1 MAINPYQVLGT
12 APVICR
18 GRQSLFEQL
27 NRQLTKP
34 SPDHVQIV
42 GHKFIGKTVFLQD
55 VALSFKAGKAPY
67 ISALYLDLGHQT
79 PSSDREFMRRFAEE
93 IKSALLPV
101 KKDLADEIEPNSE
114 DLWDILPE
122 VLALLHE
129 ENQRLLV
136 VLDGFDR
143 VLGITSLTRNL
154 WDRLRYLAEQKS
166 LRFVTG
172 SCRPLRELCKT
183 EASQT
188 SDFWNIFNPN
198 PFKIGCFQDS
208 TWSEILTPFTDR
220 NILFDSSAQ
229 KELSNWSGG
238 VPILAATL
246 CSYLW
251 EQIEL
256 GTTISKTQVDN
267 AATEVFNQSEIILDE
282 LWDECGVEIQSDLI
296 ELAKNDISLSKIS
309 EHRREFL
316 EARGYA
322 KASGSKLIADCRFMQ
337 KYAKKR
343 EAPVTDLQRLFGD
356 INNYERNIRN
366 LLELR
371 LAQVSNAN
379 QELKRLIKCA
389 ITDLNPEPNDA
400 IMRFRNITD
409 IALRLIWIAELTP
422 SCQVPQE
429 WINFWREKGERIP
442 DHENLPNVPSS
453 LGGQCGLLII
463 MTGTVKTRRSV
474 ARFISKPTALLL
486 EHIKAIGDF
495 GQHTEGQKVSLETA
509 VAFCLSAIE
518 LCERLAHEL
527 P

>member
-1 MAINPYQVLGT
+1 MAINPYQVLGAT
-12 APVICR
+12 PVICR
-18 GRQSLFEQL
+18 GRQRLFEQL

-34 SPDHVQIV
+34 SPDHVQVV
-42 GHKFIGKTVFLQD
+42 GHKFTGKTVFLQS
-55 VALSFKAGKAPY
+55 VARTFKAGKPPY
-67 ISALYLDLGHQT
+67 ISALYWDLGHRT
-79 PSSDREFMRRFAEE
+79 PSSDKEFMCRFAEE
-93 IKSALLPV
+93 IKSALQPAN
-101 KKDLADEIEPNSE
+101 KDLADEIKPDSE

-154 WDRLRYLAEQKS
+154 WDRLRYLGEQKS
-166 LRFVTG
+166 LQFVTG
-172 SCRPLRELCKT
+172 SCRRIRELCKT

-198 PFKIGCFQDS
+198 PFKVGCFEDS
-208 TWSEILTPFTDR
+208 AWSEILTPFTDKD
-220 NILFDSSAQ
+220 IVFDSSAL

-238 VPILAATL
+238 LPILAAIFG
-246 CSYLW
+246 SYLW
-251 EQIEL
+251 EEIEL
-256 GTTISKTQVDN
+256 GTEITKTEVDN
-267 AATEVFNQSEIILDE
+267 AATEVFKQYETILDE

-296 ELAKNDISLSKIS
+296 ELAKNDILLSKIS
-309 EHRREFL
+309 EHRRDFL

-322 KASGSKLIADCRFMQ
+322 KASGSKLTADCRLMQ

-371 LAQVSNAN
+371 LAQVSVD
-379 QELKRLIKCA
+379 EDLKRLIKCA
-389 ITDLNPEPNDA
+389 IRDLNPEPNDA
-400 IMRFRNITD
+400 IMRFRTITD
-409 IALRLIWIAELTP
+409 TALKLIWSAELTP
-422 SCQVPQE
+422 SHQVPQD
-429 WINFWREKGERIP
+429 WIDFWRLKGERIP
-442 DHENLPNVPSS
+442 DEENLPNVPSTR
-453 LGGQCGLLII
+453 GGQCGLLII
-463 MTGTVKTRRSV
+463 MTGTLKTRRSV
-474 ARFISKPTALLL
+474 ARFISKPTALLV

>member
-1 MAINPYQVLGT
+1 MT
-12 APVICR
+12 R
-18 GRQSLFEQL
+18 
-27 NRQLTKP
+27 
-34 SPDHVQIV
+34 SP
-42 GHKFIGKTVFLQD
+42 
-55 VALSFKAGKAPY
+55 
-67 ISALYLDLGHQT
+67 
-79 PSSDREFMRRFAEE
+79 
-93 IKSALLPV
+93 
-101 KKDLADEIEPNSE
+101 
-114 DLWDILPE
+114 
-122 VLALLHE
+122 
-129 ENQRLLV
+129 
-136 VLDGFDR
+136 
-143 VLGITSLTRNL
+143 
-154 WDRLRYLAEQKS
+154 
-166 LRFVTG
+166 G

-296 ELAKNDISLSKIS
+296 ELAKNDIFLSKIS

-322 KASGSKLIADCRFMQ
+322 KGSGSKLIADCRFMQ

-495 GQHTEGQKVSLETA
+495 GQHTEGQKVSL
-509 VAFCLSAIE
+509 
-518 LCERLAHEL
+518 
-527 P
+527 